1 MSAPSNAIAALYTPA
16 SMTAEQYDEIIRR
29 LEGAGAGAPPGRV
42 FHVCFGPPSDLRVL
56 DLYDSPESMQA
67 FGQSLLPILGQV
79 GVQLARPPEVA
90 PIHNVVDALQTA
102 AV

>member
-29 LEGAGAGAPPGRV
+29 LEAAGAGTPPGRL
-42 FHVCFGPPSDLRVL
+42 FHVCFGSRDDLRVL
-56 DLYDSPESMQA
+56 DLYDSPESMQI
-67 FGQSLLPILGQV
+67 FGQSLVPILGEV

-90 PIHNVVDALQTA
+90 PVHNVINALEAA